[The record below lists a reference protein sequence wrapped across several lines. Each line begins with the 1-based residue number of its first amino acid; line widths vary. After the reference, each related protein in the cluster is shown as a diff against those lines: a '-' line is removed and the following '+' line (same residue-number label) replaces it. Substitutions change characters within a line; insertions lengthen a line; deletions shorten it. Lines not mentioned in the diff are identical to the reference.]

1 MAFSLFPLSLNF
13 LPSIPAINFISMKIT
28 AFITRTILVL
38 SFVSLFTDIASE
50 MLYPVMPIFLKSIG
64 FSVLLI
70 GILEGLA
77 EATAGLS
84 KGYFGKLSD
93 LSGKRLPF
101 VRFGYLL
108 SAISKPMMAAFVFPL
123 WIFLARTVDRLG
135 KGIRTGARDA
145 ILSAEATPE
154 TKGRVFGF
162 HRGMDTLGAVLG
174 PALALVFLWVWPQQY
189 RALFLLAFIPGMI
202 AIAFTFVLKEK
213 TQEKK
218 TDVKR
223 ISIFEFLKYWKTSPA
238 LYRNLTAGLLVFTL
252 VNSSDVFLLLR
263 IKESG
268 IDDRMVIGIY
278 IFYNLV
284 YALASY
290 PMGML
295 ADRLGLKRVLVTG
308 FVIFA
313 VVYTGFALNAGI
325 PGFMAL
331 FFLYG
336 IYAAATEGIS
346 RAWIT
351 NISDKAETATAIG
364 TYTALQSICILIA
377 SSLAGLIWLKFGA
390 AATFALSAA
399 VTLLVAGYL
408 RSLKESKV

>member
-1 MAFSLFPLSLNF
+1 
-13 LPSIPAINFISMKIT
+13 MKIPT
-28 AFITRTILVL
+28 YITRTVVIL
-38 SFVSLFTDIASE
+38 SFVSLFTDVASE

-93 LSGKRLPF
+93 TTGKRVPF

-108 SAISKPMMAAFVFPL
+108 SAIAKPLMAVFLFPL
-123 WIFLARTVDRLG
+123 WIFFARTIDRLG

-145 ILSAEATPE
+145 LLSAEATPE

-162 HRGMDTLGAVLG
+162 HRGMDTLGAVFG
-174 PALALVFLWVWPQQY
+174 PAMALVFLWLWPQQY
-189 RALFLLAFIPGMI
+189 RALFLVAFIPGI
-202 AIAFTFVLKEK
+202 LALFFTLLLKEK
-213 TQEKK
+213 AVKK
-218 TDVKR
+218 EPSAKR
-223 ISIFEFLKYWKTSPA
+223 ASFFDFVKYWKTSPR
-238 LYRNLTAGLLVFTL
+238 LYRKLSAGLLVFTL
-252 VNSSDVFLLLR
+252 VNSSDVFLLLK

-268 IDDRMVIGIY
+268 VDDRMVIGIY

-295 ADRLGLKRVLVTG
+295 ADKLGLKGVLIAGLVIFASVYIGFALITSITG
-308 FVIFA
+308 FV
-313 VVYTGFALNAGI
+313 T
-325 PGFMAL
+325 M

-336 IYAAATEGIS
+336 IYAAATEGVS
-346 RAWIT
+346 KAWIT
-351 NISDKAETATAIG
+351 NISDKADTATAIG
-364 TYTALQSICILIA
+364 TYTAFQSLCTLIA
-377 SSLAGLIWLKFGA
+377 SSIAGLIWLKFGA
-390 AATFALSAA
+390 MATFALSAG
-399 VTLLVAGYL
+399 VTLAVAGYL
-408 RSLKESKV
+408 VSVKSGKETVDVRTKR

>member
-1 MAFSLFPLSLNF
+1 MKMK
-13 LPSIPAINFISMKIT
+13 LPVY
-28 AFITRTILVL
+28 ITRIVVIL

-70 GILEGLA
+70 GVLEGLA

-93 LSGKRLPF
+93 TIGKRVPF

-108 SAISKPMMAAFVFPL
+108 SAISKPMMAAFIFPL
-123 WIFLARTVDRLG
+123 WIFLARTMDRLG
-135 KGIRTGARDA
+135 KGVRTGARDA
-145 ILSAEATPE
+145 ILSAEASPE

-174 PALALVFLWVWPQQY
+174 PALALMFLWIWPQQY
-189 RALFLLAFIPGMI
+189 RTLFLVAFIPGIM
-202 AIAFTFVLKEK
+202 AITFTFFLKEK
-213 TQEKK
+213 TVDKGYVIRR
-218 TDVKR
+218 T
-223 ISIFEFLKYWKTSPA
+223 SIFGFLKYWKTGPA
-238 LYRNLTAGLLVFTL
+238 LYRKLTAGLLVFTL
-252 VNSSDVFLLLR
+252 VNSSDVFLLLK

-278 IFYNLV
+278 IFYNLI

-290 PMGML
+290 PMGIM
-295 ADRLGLKRVLVTG
+295 ADKLGLKRVLIAG
-308 FVIFA
+308 LVIFA
-313 VVYTGFALNAGI
+313 IVYTGFAMNANV
-325 PGFMAL
+325 PGFIAL

-336 IYAAATEGIS
+336 IYAAATEGVS
-346 RAWIT
+346 KAWIT
-351 NISDKAETATAIG
+351 NISDKSETATAIG
-364 TYTALQSICILIA
+364 TYTAFQSICTLLA
-377 SSLAGLIWLKFGA
+377 SIMAGLIWQKFGST
-390 AATFALSAA
+390 ATFALSAGI
-399 VTLLVAGYL
+399 TLLVAGYL

>member
-1 MAFSLFPLSLNF
+1 MRIA
-13 LPSIPAINFISMKIT
+13 AY
-28 AFITRTILVL
+28 ITRTVVVL

-50 MLYPVMPIFLKSIG
+50 MLYPVMPVFLKSIG

-93 LSGKRLPF
+93 ATGKRLPF

-108 SAISKPMMAAFVFPL
+108 SAISKPMMAAFIFPL
-123 WIFLARTVDRLG
+123 WIFLARTIDRLG
-135 KGIRTGARDA
+135 KGLRTGARDA
-145 ILSAEATPE
+145 ILSAEASPE

-162 HRGMDTLGAVLG
+162 HRAMDTLGAVLG
-174 PALALVFLWVWPQQY
+174 PALALVFLWIRPQQY
-189 RALFLLAFIPGMI
+189 RALFLAAFVPGII
-202 AIAFTFVLKEK
+202 AIAFTFFLKEK
-213 TQEKK
+213 TEKK
-218 TDVKR
+218 ENSVKR
-223 ISIFEFLKYWKTSPA
+223 ISFFDFLKYWKTGPA
-238 LYRNLTAGLLVFTL
+238 LYRKLTAGLLVFTL

-290 PMGML
+290 PMGIL
-295 ADRLGLKRVLVTG
+295 ADRLGLKRVLITG
-308 FVIFA
+308 LVIFA
-313 VVYTGFALNAGI
+313 VVYTGFAWNDSV
-325 PGFMAL
+325 PGFIAL

-336 IYAAATEGIS
+336 IYAAATEGVS
-346 RAWIT
+346 KAWIT
-351 NISDKAETATAIG
+351 NISDKADTATAIG
-364 TYTALQSICILIA
+364 TYTAFQSICTLMA
-377 SSLAGLIWLKFGA
+377 SATAGLIWQKFGA
-390 AATFALSAA
+390 PATFAASA
-399 VTLLVAGYL
+399 VITLLVAGYL
-408 RSLKESKV
+408 HSLQERKV

>member
-1 MAFSLFPLSLNF
+1 
-13 LPSIPAINFISMKIT
+13 MKIPLY
-28 AFITRTILVL
+28 ITRTVIVL
-38 SFVSLFTDIASE
+38 SFVSMFTDIASE

-93 LSGKRLPF
+93 TTGKRVPF

-108 SAISKPMMAAFVFPL
+108 SAISKPMMAAFIFPL
-123 WIFLARTVDRLG
+123 WIFLARTIDRLG

-145 ILSAEATPE
+145 ILSAEASPE

-174 PALALVFLWVWPQQY
+174 PALALVFLWLWPQQY
-189 RALFLLAFIPGMI
+189 RALFLVAFVPGMV
-202 AIAFTFVLKEK
+202 AIAFTLLLKEK
-213 TQEKK
+213 IEKK
-218 TDVKR
+218 NTSVKQ
-223 ISIFEFLKYWKTSPA
+223 IYFFDFLKYWKTSPA
-238 LYRNLTAGLLVFTL
+238 LYRKLTAGLLVFTL
-252 VNSSDVFLLLR
+252 VNSSDIFLLLK

-284 YALASY
+284 YAMASY

-295 ADRLGLKRVLVTG
+295 ADKLGLKRVLIAG
-308 FVIFA
+308 LVIFA
-313 VVYTGFALNAGI
+313 MVYTGFALNSSI
-325 PGFMAL
+325 PGFVAL

-336 IYAAATEGIS
+336 IYAAATEGVS
-346 RAWIT
+346 KAWIT
-351 NISDKAETATAIG
+351 NISDKADTATAIG
-364 TYTALQSICILIA
+364 TYTAFQSICTLIA

-390 AATFALSAA
+390 AATFAISAA

-408 RSLKESKV
+408 RSMKDEKAG

>member
-28 AFITRTILVL
+28 AFITRTVLVL

-223 ISIFEFLKYWKTSPA
+223 VSIFEFLKYWKTSPA

-390 AATFALSAA
+390 TATFALSAA

>member
-1 MAFSLFPLSLNF
+1 
-13 LPSIPAINFISMKIT
+13 MKIT

-238 LYRNLTAGLLVFTL
+238 LYRKLTAGLLVFTL

-390 AATFALSAA
+390 TATFALSAA

>member
-1 MAFSLFPLSLNF
+1 MRIASY
-13 LPSIPAINFISMKIT
+13 
-28 AFITRTILVL
+28 ITRTVVVL

-70 GILEGLA
+70 GILEGMA

-93 LSGKRLPF
+93 ASGKRLPF

-223 ISIFEFLKYWKTSPA
+223 ISLFEFLKYWKTSPA
-238 LYRNLTAGLLVFTL
+238 LYRKLTAGLLVFTL
-252 VNSSDVFLLLR
+252 VNSSDVFLLLK

-278 IFYNLV
+278 IFYNLI

-295 ADRLGLKRVLVTG
+295 ADKLGLKRVLIAG

-313 VVYTGFALNAGI
+313 VVYTGFALNNGI
-325 PGFMAL
+325 PGFIVL

-346 RAWIT
+346 KAWIT
-351 NISDKAETATAIG
+351 NISDKTETATAIG
-364 TYTALQSICILIA
+364 TYTAFQSICTLIA

-390 AATFALSAA
+390 TATFAISAGI
-399 VTLLVAGYL
+399 TLLVAGYL
-408 RSLKESKV
+408 RLLRDRKEG